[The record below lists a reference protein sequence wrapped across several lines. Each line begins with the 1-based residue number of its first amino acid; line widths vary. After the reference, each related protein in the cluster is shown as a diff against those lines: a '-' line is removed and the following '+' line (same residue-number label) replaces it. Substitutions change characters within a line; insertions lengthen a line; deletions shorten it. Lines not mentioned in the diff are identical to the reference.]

1 MSILAGEK
9 FQLKLLPSNF
19 VELHE
24 ECEDNRCNRLVTRFV
39 EEKVLYNPLIVAR
52 FDDKFILIDGANRFE
67 ALKRIDCKAIL
78 AQLVDYKS
86 PGVKLKSW
94 YHFVS
99 GMTMAELEY
108 YASQN
113 GLIFSIMPN
122 AINPDKQQD
131 ASSGRLLSGHKN
143 GLVVLSVNGEKASI
157 TLSENIE
164 EMLISLSKL
173 NRYYENKFSYTR
185 IDSDTDI
192 SDVSSLSPDDG
203 LLFVFPDLEKKDI
216 ITISGLKQKL
226 PAGISRHMIPNRV
239 LHIKILID
247 ALKSDENI
255 DKKNEEL
262 EKYVQ
267 YKIDTKKVRLYREP
281 ILVFDE

>member
-9 FQLKLLPSNF
+9 FELKILPSNI
-19 VELHE
+19 VDLHE
-24 ECEDNRCNRLVTRFV
+24 ECEDNRYSKLMNRFN

-52 FDDKFILIDGANRFE
+52 FDKKYILIDGANRFE
-67 ALKRIDCKAIL
+67 ALKRLECRSIL
-78 AQLVDYKS
+78 AQLVDYRS
-86 PGVKLKSW
+86 PDVKLKSW

-99 GMTMAELEY
+99 GFNINEFEE

-113 GLIFSIMPN
+113 GLKYKKLRQGRKPENKNELVIFS
-122 AINPDKQQD
+122 
-131 ASSGRLLSGHKN
+131 SGGE
-143 GLVVLSVNGEKASI
+143 VVLL
-157 TLSENIE
+157 TLSNELEI
-164 EMLISLSKL
+164 MLSSLSKL
-173 NRYYENKFSYTR
+173 SRYYENKFSYTR

-192 SDVSSLSPDDG
+192 SDVSSLSPDEG
-203 LLFVFPDLEKKDI
+203 LLFVFPDLEKNDI
-216 ITISGLKQKL
+216 VKISGLKQKL

-247 ALKSDENI
+247 ALKGDENI
-255 DKKNEEL
+255 DKRNEEL